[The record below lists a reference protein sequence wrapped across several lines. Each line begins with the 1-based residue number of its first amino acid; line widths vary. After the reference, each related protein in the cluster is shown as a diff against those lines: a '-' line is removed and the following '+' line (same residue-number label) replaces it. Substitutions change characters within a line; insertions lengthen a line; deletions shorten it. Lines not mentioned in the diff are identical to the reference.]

1 LAVRPIRL
9 LGDPVLR
16 AKAKRVTSIDDSIR
30 ELVRDMI
37 DSMYAAHGVGI
48 AAPQI
53 GVSLRVIVIGLP
65 DEEPFALVNPE
76 IVKREGRREVE
87 EGCLSIPGYR
97 ALVPRSVTVVARG
110 LDLQGR
116 TVRIKASAK
125 GGERDA
131 LLAQALEHEVDHIN
145 GILYIDHLK
154 SLDELVKISEEAV
167 ELEGRS

>member
-1 LAVRPIRL
+1 MAVRPIRL

-16 AKAKRVTSIDDSIR
+16 AKAKRVTSIDESIR

-97 ALVPRSVTVVARG
+97 ALVPRSITVVARG